1 MLLFDSFF
9 FSSSSLT
16 HMLNKVLLSQIL
28 LFSLFL
34 TNRQLSEK
42 TGHVC
47 VQYFLLELYVID
59 LQLVSLLPI
68 SAPSGLNAEVM
79 VLKYKSNKV
88 NFLIKPLMALW
99 WLHDKKKALQ
109 SPSQSESSYFSSH
122 VSHYLPSWTSH
133 FMILKYA
140 VDPQRE
146 ECFYAFCS
154 PLLLILQYLVQIFIS
169 CGESFLTH
177 QGQSGCTPLSIFRQL
192 FPLCLSVCSH
202 VSFSPTHTT
211 AEQAR
216 SLCIHLAWTMT
227 TTGKDF
233 Q

>member
-1 MLLFDSFF
+1 
-9 FSSSSLT
+9 
-16 HMLNKVLLSQIL
+16 
-28 LFSLFL
+28 
-34 TNRQLSEK
+34 
-42 TGHVC
+42 
-47 VQYFLLELYVID
+47 
-59 LQLVSLLPI
+59 
-68 SAPSGLNAEVM
+68 M

-88 NFLIKPLMALW
+88 NFLIKPFNGSLMSTW
-99 WLHDKKKALQ
+99 QKKALQ

-169 CGESFLTH
+169 CGESFLITH

-202 VSFSPTHTT
+202 VPSPQHTPQQ
-211 AEQAR
+211 EQAR
-216 SLCIHLAWTMT
+216 SLCIPLAWTMT